1 MEEIQEVAEGTLEKR
16 RNKRGASS
24 ACLRMVFHQ
33 RGFVVENSREGMNKQ
48 PRLSVSRKE
57 VEQGLL
63 CLF

>member
-16 RNKRGASS
+16 RNKRGVSS
-24 ACLRMVFHQ
+24 ACLRTVFHQ
-33 RGFVVENSREGMNKQ
+33 RGFVVENSREGMKKQ